1 MAEIEDLVG
10 SFMHYLDS
18 PTFFRCPHDPDPGAA
33 DIGLVGI
40 PYCGGQPVERT
51 QYLAPRAVRSISMQ
65 YAGRGHRE
73 LRVDPWSRGRIS
85 DLGDV
90 PLPGMLHP
98 DEAAKDIERFYARVG
113 AAGCR
118 PVAIGG
124 DHSVTGAI
132 LRGLAGEGSR
142 FDAPLG
148 LIHFDSH
155 TDNYGGG
162 KLYGAAVHTGNAVS
176 LPLAEGLIDPA
187 RTVSI
192 GMHGSMAD
200 LTMDDASRDA
210 GIRVIDMEEFDELGV
225 RGVVEEARARIG
237 DGPAYL
243 TFDLDVL
250 DLPWAPAVAGM
261 EPGGL
266 TMREALGVLRGLR
279 GLEIVGGDV
288 VEYAQHKD
296 GPGNVTGVNAAT
308 LMFELLTLI
317 ACVLDPGAAADD
329 GP

>member
-10 SFMHYLDS
+10 SFMHYLGS
-18 PTFFRCPHDPDPGAA
+18 PTFFRRPLDPDPAA
-33 DIGLVGI
+33 SDIGLIGI

-65 YAGRGHRE
+65 YAGRAHRE
-73 LRVDPWSRGRIS
+73 LRVDPWSLCRIN

-98 DEAAKDIERFYARVG
+98 GKAAQDIQDFYAEVG
-113 AAGCR
+113 AAGTR

-132 LRGLAGEGSR
+132 LRGLAGPGSS
-142 FDAPLG
+142 FEAPLG

-155 TDNYGGG
+155 TDNYAGAD
-162 KLYGAAVHTGNAVS
+162 LYGADVHTGNSVS
-176 LPLAEGLIDPA
+176 LPLAEGLIDA
-187 RTVSI
+187 KRTVQI
-192 GMHGSMAD
+192 GIHGSMAD
-200 LTMDDASRDA
+200 LGMDDLSHEA
-210 GIRVIDMEEFDELGV
+210 GMRVIDMEEFDELGV
-225 RGVVEEARARIG
+225 KAVVEETRARIG
-237 DGPAYL
+237 EQPAYL

-279 GLEIVGGDV
+279 GLNIVGADI

-296 GPGNVTGVNAAT
+296 GPGNVTGINAAT
-308 LMFELLTLI
+308 FMFELLTLI
-317 ACVLDPGAAADD
+317 ACRFES
-329 GP
+329 